1 MEGVVQKF
9 WKTVWHKDW
18 TFLYFPANFEKIISW
33 NSAAIGVEATR
44 RTRENTRS
52 DIARSRISPAVRF
65 PLNKEMV
72 IENQLPSS
80 LVGMRQV
87 YDGVQANGWV
97 GQSRC
102 YQKNDKVRLAR
113 SEYARALA
121 EKKNLIKKVKRVK
134 NANELL

>member
-1 MEGVVQKF
+1 MERGF
-9 WKTVWHKDW
+9 S
-18 TFLYFPANFEKIISW
+18 I
-33 NSAAIGVEATR
+33 
-44 RTRENTRS
+44 
-52 DIARSRISPAVRF
+52 
-65 PLNKEMV
+65 NKEMV

-87 YDGVQANGWV
+87 YDGVQAMGGLDKVVVTKKMIN
-97 GQSRC
+97 
-102 YQKNDKVRLAR
+102 KVRLAR